1 MLTVFDY
8 LVMTIPFSD
17 SRAALVIAH
26 PGHELRVYQWLR
38 LARPLCF
45 VLTDGSGHSGKARLD
60 STTKLLERNGAR
72 MGCIYGRLTDREIYS
87 ALLKSDVTLFI
98 DLCLELVGEL
108 VREEIDYVVGDA
120 IEGYNPAHDVCR
132 FMINAAVE
140 MASRK
145 RKQSL
150 LNFEVSLTSPPG
162 NGAEAMTGKAIRIH
176 LNEEDLS
183 RKLKAAQVYH
193 ELAGEV
199 DQILRREG
207 IQAIQTEW
215 LQPVA
220 NRDISIRQPESPY
233 YELHGE
239 KQVAAGY
246 YEQVLRYS
254 EHVLPVAR
262 ALRDYSQNASD
273 EHGPIAVK
281 NPILSPPL
289 SS

>member
-1 MLTVFDY
+1 
-8 LVMTIPFSD
+8 MTFPFSN

-38 LARPLCF
+38 LTRPLCF
-45 VLTDGSGHSGKARLD
+45 ALTDGSGGSGKSRLD
-60 STTKLLERNGAR
+60 STTRLLEQNGAR

-87 ALLKSDVTLFI
+87 AMIKGEVDLFI
-98 DLCLELVGEL
+98 DLSEELVGEL
-108 VREEIDYVVGDA
+108 VREEIDCVVGDA

-140 MASRK
+140 IASRK
-145 RKQSL
+145 RNQPL
-150 LNFEVSLTSPPG
+150 LNFEISLASQPT
-162 NGAEAMTGKAIRIH
+162 NCAEPLTGKAIRIH
-176 LNEEDLS
+176 LDEEDSS
-183 RKLKAAQVYH
+183 RKLEAAHGYA
-193 ELAGEV
+193 ELAGDV
-199 DQILRREG
+199 DQILKREG

-220 NRDISIRQPESPY
+220 NSGVSISQPESPY

-246 YEQVLRYS
+246 YDQVLRYR
-254 EHVLPVAR
+254 EHVLPIAR
-262 ALRDYSQNASD
+262 ALRDYSQKTS
-273 EHGPIAVK
+273 
-281 NPILSPPL
+281 PL